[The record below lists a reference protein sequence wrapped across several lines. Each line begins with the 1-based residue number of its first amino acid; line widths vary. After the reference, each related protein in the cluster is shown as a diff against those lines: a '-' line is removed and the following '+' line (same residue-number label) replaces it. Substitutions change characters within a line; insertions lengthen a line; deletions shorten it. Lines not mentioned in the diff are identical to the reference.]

1 MSVLLGLH
9 QVFGRLRQAC
19 QPPAGAVDQLP
30 LALADLDN
38 SGRIRRI
45 NRGWSELTGYVARHS
60 LNCLLDDFLP
70 PAERETWA
78 LAMQRMR
85 GMAPL
90 NTEVL
95 LLRRLIRTGESR
107 WVEARLRRLADG
119 FIVSLA
125 DVSGQMQW
133 RHYMQTSHRSLSH
146 LLDGLPMMVYRCR
159 NNRHWSMEYV
169 SAGCLE
175 LTGYPAERL
184 VNSRSL
190 TFDSLIHVEDRDRV
204 WAEVQAGLVERGPFA
219 FKYRLLCADGR
230 HKPVLERGSGIYSE
244 NGGVL
249 GLEGVVLELP
259 R

>member
-1 MSVLLGLH
+1 MSHDHSQFGASLEAHDASTQQAEPAFAAGAGGLGASRRFSRWPADAGATMSVLLGLH

-60 LNCLLDDFLP
+60 LNCLLDDFLH

-95 LLRRLIRTGESR
+95 LLRCLIRTGESR

-125 DVSGQMQW
+125 DVSGQMQ
-133 RHYMQTSHRSLSH
+133 
-146 LLDGLPMMVYRCR
+146 
-159 NNRHWSMEYV
+159 
-169 SAGCLE
+169 
-175 LTGYPAERL
+175 
-184 VNSRSL
+184 
-190 TFDSLIHVEDRDRV
+190 
-204 WAEVQAGLVERGPFA
+204 
-219 FKYRLLCADGR
+219 
-230 HKPVLERGSGIYSE
+230 
-244 NGGVL
+244 
-249 GLEGVVLELP
+249 
-259 R
+259 

>member
-1 MSVLLGLH
+1 M
-9 QVFGRLRQAC
+9 QA
-19 QPPAGAVDQLP
+19 
-30 LALADLDN
+30 
-38 SGRIRRI
+38 
-45 NRGWSELTGYVARHS
+45 
-60 LNCLLDDFLP
+60 
-70 PAERETWA
+70 
-78 LAMQRMR
+78 
-85 GMAPL
+85 
-90 NTEVL
+90 
-95 LLRRLIRTGESR
+95 
-107 WVEARLRRLADG
+107 
-119 FIVSLA
+119 
-125 DVSGQMQW
+125 
-133 RHYMQTSHRSLSH
+133 SHRSLSN

-219 FKYRLLCADGR
+219 FKYRLLCADSR